1 MCTIRLFKFAQFEP
15 GLWFSHLKYACQKV
29 KKITLFS
36 NLSTPTD
43 GQTDRQTDTIHTSF
57 SLTQPIS
64 REHNSPSG
72 NKMLKKLHLMFRWP
86 ETCCFFLLTDDSV
99 QERWSQ
105 YWCLETILWGKS
117 KRDSG
122 FCCFFCRSQRG
133 IKDCIILK
141 SSRILLFLLQES
153 KRDRRLHYSE
163 KFLDFVVSSAI
174 CKTQRWIKDCIILKS
189 SRILFFLLQ
198 ESKRD
203 KKTTLFW
210 KSFRILLFFCRSQTA
225 IKRLQYSEKFPDF
238 VLSCNSSAGF
248 KRDKKLHYS
257 EKFPDLI
264 QVEREK

>member
-1 MCTIRLFKFAQFEP
+1 
-15 GLWFSHLKYACQKV
+15 
-29 KKITLFS
+29 
-36 NLSTPTD
+36 
-43 GQTDRQTDTIHTSF
+43 
-57 SLTQPIS
+57 
-64 REHNSPSG
+64 
-72 NKMLKKLHLMFRWP
+72 ML
-86 ETCCFFLLTDDSV
+86 FFLLTDDSV

-163 KFLDFVVSSAI
+163 KFLDFVVLLQESKIDKRLHYSEKFQDFVLSSA
-174 CKTQRWIKDCIILKS
+174 
-189 SRILFFLLQ
+189 

-210 KSFRILLFFCRSQTA
+210 KSYWILLFFLQESKSDQKTALFWKVPGFCCFFCRSPRGIYKNYIIWKVPGFCYFFCRSPRGIEHCIILKSTW
-225 IKRLQYSEKFPDF
+225 ILLFLLQ
-238 VLSCNSSAGF
+238 SAGV
-248 KRDKKLHYS
+248 KDG
-257 EKFPDLI
+257 
-264 QVEREK
+264 